1 MAYDINADS
10 YPDYD
15 ENGVDDYWK
24 LPDWQNF
31 YDKLVQKYGADE
43 GSRRWLDAWWR
54 QGSFAHPVNNEDS
67 IKSWAIARGLWKGTT
82 LFTSSMKKPSEF
94 VPPSNQNE
102 GQVIT
107 TIDPKTG
114 LPISNTIG
122 QQPSD
127 EELKQ
132 SKEEQAKKRLKGFII
147 GGSVLVVGLS
157 IVYFVLRAKNK
168 AQ

>member
-1 MAYDINADS
+1 
-10 YPDYD
+10 
-15 ENGVDDYWK
+15 
-24 LPDWQNF
+24 
-31 YDKLVQKYGADE
+31 
-43 GSRRWLDAWWR
+43 
-54 QGSFAHPVNNEDS
+54 
-67 IKSWAIARGLWKGTT
+67 
-82 LFTSSMKKPSEF
+82 MKKPSEF
-94 VPPSNQNE
+94 VPPPNQNE

-122 QQPSD
+122 QQPTD

-132 SKEEQAKKRLKGFII
+132 IKKEQAKKRLKGFII